1 MNAIPFAVALIL
13 ILISIAAQQDVPQQ
27 QPDPAQ
33 QQKMAEAREQYEAG
47 RQAAV
52 RIDELAGNIRSEDDA
67 RLFVDAVAQ
76 RLMSDQLQ
84 MWTTL
89 GIRHR
94 VAHAEFEAVSNPSH
108 LIPEQRIVDLWNQYV
123 RELDAPEQTLVT
135 LAEVH
140 NLRDAMYT
148 SNRYMWNKERFPQ
161 SLWTVPSI
169 YALGADGKVANGCR
183 AVEALKIFHDMFR
196 FQNLQAARER
206 VQKGILASD
215 LMKQR
220 AQDPKPK
227 PQSVQSHLAISKN
240 ANPVLTAEY
249 GYVQAHGERDYQ
261 RLLERLF
268 AQLFPAD

>member
-1 MNAIPFAVALIL
+1 MNAIPFAVSL

-27 QPDPAQ
+27 QQPDPAQ
-33 QQKMAEAREQYEAG
+33 QQKIAEAREQYEAG
-47 RQAAV
+47 RQAAIRV
-52 RIDELAGNIRSEDDA
+52 DKLAGNIHSEDDA
-67 RLFVDAVAQ
+67 RVFVDAVAE
-76 RLMSDQLQ
+76 RLTGDQLQ

-94 VAHAEFEAVSNPSH
+94 VAHAEFEAVSNPSR

-123 RELDAPEQTLVT
+123 RELDAPEETLVT

-140 NLRDAMYT
+140 NLRDAMST
-148 SNRYMWNKERFPQ
+148 SNRYIWNKDGFPQ

-183 AVEALKIFHDMFR
+183 AVEALKIFHDMSR

-215 LMKQR
+215 LMEQR

-227 PQSVQSHLAISKN
+227 PQSVQSHLAISKS
-240 ANPVLTAEY
+240 ANPLLTAEY
-249 GYVQAHGERDYQ
+249 RYVQAHGERDYQ

>member
-1 MNAIPFAVALIL
+1 MNAIPFAVSL

-27 QPDPAQ
+27 QQPDPAQ
-33 QQKMAEAREQYEAG
+33 QQKIAEAREQYEAG
-47 RQAAV
+47 RQAAIRV
-52 RIDELAGNIRSEDDA
+52 DKLAGNIHSEDDA
-67 RLFVDAVAQ
+67 RVFVDAVAQ
-76 RLMSDQLQ
+76 RLTSDQLQ

-94 VAHAEFEAVSNPSH
+94 VAHAEFEAVSNPSR

-123 RELDAPEQTLVT
+123 RELDAPEETLVT

-140 NLRDAMYT
+140 NLRDAMST
-148 SNRYMWNKERFPQ
+148 SNRYIWNKDGFPQ

-183 AVEALKIFHDMFR
+183 AVEALKIFHDMSR

-227 PQSVQSHLAISKN
+227 PQSVQSHLAISKS
-240 ANPVLTAEY
+240 ANPLLTAEY
-249 GYVQAHGERDYQ
+249 RYVQAHGERDYQ